1 MRGESVGLFAKIFK
15 KPSGSGPMSE
25 GRFETLT
32 AYAPVFST
40 WSGEIYES
48 ELVRSAIDARA
59 RHVSKLEVNMQG
71 TAKPKLRTRLS
82 QGPNEWQTWSQFL
95 YRLCTILDMQN
106 TAFIVPVVGEFG
118 EPVGIFP
125 ILPSG
130 CELLQYKGDPWI
142 RYTFSNGQKAA
153 IKLAERGV
161 MTKHQYHDD
170 FFGDSNRA
178 LADTMQ
184 LIDLQSQGIKE
195 AMKNSNTFR
204 FMARMNNFLSPEDLA
219 KERERFN
226 RKNLQAEG
234 GGLLLFPNTYSAIR
248 QIESKSYVVDAAQL
262 TLIRTN
268 VYNYF
273 GVNENILQNKAN
285 GDELD
290 AFFDGAIEPFSIQL
304 SDVLTRML
312 FTPLERGTGN
322 KVVVSANR
330 LQYMKTSAKISM
342 AQQLGDRG
350 MITID
355 EARAL
360 FNYPPLPDGAGARA
374 PIRGEYYFGTEDKK
388 EVNDDADQT

>member
-1 MRGESVGLFAKIFK
+1 MKGVS
-15 KPSGSGPMSE
+15 
-25 GRFETLT
+25 
-32 AYAPVFST
+32 VFST

-59 RHVSKLEVNMQG
+59 RHISKLEVNMQG

-153 IKLAERGV
+153 IKLAECGV

-234 GGLLLFPNTYSAIR
+234 GGLLLFPNTYSDIK

-374 PIRGEYYFGTEDKK
+374 PIRGEYYFGTDEK
-388 EVNDDADQT
+388 EVNDDAGQA